1 MNTSQEFFDVVIIG
15 GGPGGSV
22 LAACLAQAGA
32 SVLIL
37 EMASFPRYHI
47 GESLTGMAAVVLDDF
62 GLSAE
67 MDRRQF
73 PRKDGVKVIGKGA
86 DSEFWVPVFR
96 PTWQVRRA
104 EFDQILLDNAIRR
117 GATYRQARV
126 NRVLRDGETVT
137 GAVYTVDGEQ
147 NQREVRCRVLAD
159 ASGQAA
165 LLSRLDVAG
174 TLRRTEFD
182 KQVAVFSQFRGARR
196 DPGTM
201 GDNTFLF
208 YSETYHWAWFI
219 PVSPDVV
226 SIGIVL
232 PGEEVKRL
240 GGAEAAFRWGVER
253 INPDLAWRLPGCEQM
268 EPIRAAANY
277 SYAVDPFVGPG
288 WLAVGDAHQFID
300 PIFSFGV
307 TFAMLEAREASRAIL
322 ASFTNGDWREPFTEY
337 RDFCVRGQ
345 TAALDLISYFWKFP
359 VFFGYQSRGELRQD
373 IIRLLSSDA
382 HSKVESRALAQM
394 RKALRRPAAA

>member
-117 GATYRQARV
+117 GATYRQASCGMARPSRAPSIRSTANKTSARCAAGFSRMPV
-126 NRVLRDGETVT
+126 DRPRCYRAWMSPARC
-137 GAVYTVDGEQ
+137 GA
-147 NQREVRCRVLAD
+147 RSSISRSRCFH
-159 ASGQAA
+159 SFAA
-165 LLSRLDVAG
+165 
-174 TLRRTEFD
+174 
-182 KQVAVFSQFRGARR
+182 RGA
-196 DPGTM
+196 
-201 GDNTFLF
+201 
-208 YSETYHWAWFI
+208 
-219 PVSPDVV
+219 
-226 SIGIVL
+226 
-232 PGEEVKRL
+232 
-240 GGAEAAFRWGVER
+240 
-253 INPDLAWRLPGCEQM
+253 
-268 EPIRAAANY
+268 IRAPWATIPSSSTARHIT
-277 SYAVDPFVGPG
+277 GHG
-288 WLAVGDAHQFID
+288 
-300 PIFSFGV
+300 SFRFRP
-307 TFAMLEAREASRAIL
+307 T
-322 ASFTNGDWREPFTEY
+322 
-337 RDFCVRGQ
+337 
-345 TAALDLISYFWKFP
+345 
-359 VFFGYQSRGELRQD
+359 
-373 IIRLLSSDA
+373 SSA
-382 HSKVESRALAQM
+382 
-394 RKALRRPAAA
+394 